1 MRTIFIQINYPIQYI
16 QMKKALI
23 ILPAVALTLGVLSS
37 CGGGGGDLK
46 KKKADLEKL
55 QEEQSSLSDKITKLQ
70 DEIAKLDP
78 STVANA
84 NAKLVSVETIGT
96 ETFNHYID
104 LQGKIDALNTA
115 NVAPR
120 GQAGVVSSVLVK
132 QGDAVKQGQLLLK
145 LESSVQSQNVIAAQQ
160 QANGAKAQ
168 LEQAQSVYKRQ
179 QNLWSQNIGTELQVL
194 NAKTSVD
201 ATQSQYNAALANLKM
216 AQEQQSFANIYA
228 PISGV
233 VNTVNVK
240 LGELFTGANQ
250 LQVVSNSDL
259 KVTVNVPENYL
270 EQIKVGSDLKV
281 TLPEAGNKVINTK
294 VNVTGKLID
303 PVTRSFYVEGKI
315 PVDQSVRPNQVAE
328 VSIKDYTAPDAIT
341 IPVNTIQNDEKG
353 KYLMVASNEKGKWF
367 ARKRQITIGELYGDR
382 LEVKSGLKVG
392 DVIISNGFQN
402 LYEGQPIIIDG
413 KK

>member
-1 MRTIFIQINYPIQYI
+1 
-16 QMKKALI
+16 MKKALI
-23 ILPAVALTLGVLSS
+23 ILPTVALALGVLSS
-37 CGGGGGDLK
+37 CGGGNDLK
-46 KKKADLEKL
+46 KKKAELEKL
-55 QEEQSSLSDKITKLQ
+55 QGEQSSLSDKITKLQ

-78 STVANA
+78 STVVNA
-84 NAKLVSVETIGT
+84 KAKLVSVETIGI

-104 LQGKIDALNTA
+104 LQGKIDALSTA

-120 GQAGVVSSVLVK
+120 IPGGGVVSTVLVK
-132 QGDAVKQGQLLLK
+132 QGDAVKKGQLLLK
-145 LESSVQSQNVIAAQQ
+145 LESATQSQNVIAAQQ

-168 LEQAQSVYKRQ
+168 LDQAQSVYKRQ

-194 NAKTSVD
+194 NAKTNVESI
-201 ATQSQYNAALANLKM
+201 QSQYNAALASLRI
-216 AQEQQSFANIYA
+216 AQEQLGFTNIYA

-233 VNTVNVK
+233 ANTVNVK
-240 LGELFTGANQ
+240 IGELFNGMNQ
-250 LQVVSNSDL
+250 LQVVSGSDL

-270 EQIKVGSDLKV
+270 EQIKIGSDLKV

-303 PVTRSFYVEGKI
+303 PVTRSFYVEGKM
-315 PVDQSVRPNQVAE
+315 PVDQNVRPNQIAE

-367 ARKRQITIGELYGDR
+367 ARKRQITIGQLYGDR

-392 DVIISNGFQN
+392 DIIITNGFQN
-402 LYEGQPIIIDG
+402 LYEGQPIVIDSG
-413 KK
+413 K

>member
-1 MRTIFIQINYPIQYI
+1 
-16 QMKKALI
+16 MKKALI
-23 ILPAVALTLGVLSS
+23 ILPTVALALGLLSS
-37 CGGGGGDLK
+37 CGGNDLK

-78 STVANA
+78 STVVSAKT
-84 NAKLVSVETIGT
+84 KLVSVETIGT

-120 GQAGVVSSVLVK
+120 GQGGVVTAVMVK
-132 QGDAVKQGQLLLK
+132 QGDPVKQGQLLLK
-145 LESSVQSQNVIAAQQ
+145 LESSTQNQNVIAMQQ
-160 QANGAKAQ
+160 QVNGAKAQ
-168 LEQAQSVYKRQ
+168 LDQAQSVYKRQ

-194 NAKTSVD
+194 NAKTSVE
-201 ATQSQYNAALANLKM
+201 AMQSQYNAALANLKI
-216 AQEQQSFANIYA
+216 AQEQLGFANIHA

-233 VNTVNVK
+233 ANIVNVK
-240 LGELFTGANQ
+240 IGEVFTGGNQ
-250 LQVVSNSDL
+250 VQIVSNSDL

-303 PVTRSFYVEGKI
+303 PVNRSFYVEGKI
-315 PVDQSVRPNQVAE
+315 PVDQSVRPNQIAK
-328 VSIKDYTAPDAIT
+328 VSIRDYTAPDAIT

-353 KYLMVASNEKGKWF
+353 KYIMVASNEKGKWF
-367 ARKRQITIGELYGDR
+367 ARKRQITIGELYSDR
-382 LEVKSGLKVG
+382 LEVKSGLKIG
-392 DVIISNGFQN
+392 DIVIVNGFQN
-402 LYEGQPIIIDG
+402 LYEGQPIIIDSG
-413 KK
+413 K

>member
-1 MRTIFIQINYPIQYI
+1 
-16 QMKKALI
+16 MKKALI
-23 ILPAVALTLGVLSS
+23 ILPAVALSLGLLSS
-37 CGGGGGDLK
+37 CGGGGDLK
-46 KKKADLEKL
+46 KKKAELEKL
-55 QEEQSSLSDKITKLQ
+55 QEEQSSLSDKIIKLQ

-78 STVANA
+78 STVVNA
-84 NAKLVSVETIGT
+84 KSKLVSVETIGT

-120 GQAGVVSSVLVK
+120 IPGGGVVRSVMVK
-132 QGDAVKQGQLLLK
+132 QGDAVRQGQVLLK
-145 LESSVQSQNVIAAQQ
+145 LESATQSQNVITAQQ
-160 QANGAKAQ
+160 QVNAAKAQ
-168 LEQAQSVYKRQ
+168 LDQAQSVYKRQ

-194 NAKTSVD
+194 NAKTNVESL
-201 ATQSQYNAALANLKM
+201 QSQHNAALASLKI
-216 AQEQQSFANIYA
+216 AQEQLGFTNVSA

-233 VNTVNVK
+233 ANIVNVK
-240 LGELFTGANQ
+240 VGELFTGANQ
-250 LQVVSNSDL
+250 IQVVNNGDL

-328 VSIKDYTAPDAIT
+328 VSIRDYTMPDAIT

-367 ARKRQITIGELYGDR
+367 ARKRQITIGELYRDR
-382 LEVKSGLKVG
+382 LEVKTGLKIG
-392 DVIISNGFQN
+392 DIIITNGFQN
-402 LYEGQPIIIDG
+402 LYDGQPIIIDS